1 MATHPQRPTPEAA
14 LPPGAAPCCSSG
26 HGDLSG
32 ASRRRILGASA
43 SAAAVGGIGAALAG
57 CASDRAGS
65 GKQATVVTKAAGPLA
80 ERCGVK
86 TLVLSHLVPADK
98 KIVSAD
104 SWRRRAQQG
113 FRVRVVVGD
122 DLDEVPLGS
131 GHR

>member
-1 MATHPQRPTPEAA
+1 MATHPQRPTPEAV

-32 ASRRRILGASA
+32 ASRRRFLGASA
-43 SAAAVGGIGAALAG
+43 AAAVGGIGAVLAG
-57 CASDRAGS
+57 CASHRAGS
-65 GKQATVVTKAAGPLA
+65 GKQATATMKVAGPLA

-104 SWRRRAQQG
+104 SWRRRAQQV
-113 FRVRVVVGD
+113 RVRVVVGD
-122 DLDEVPLGS
+122 HLDEVPLGS